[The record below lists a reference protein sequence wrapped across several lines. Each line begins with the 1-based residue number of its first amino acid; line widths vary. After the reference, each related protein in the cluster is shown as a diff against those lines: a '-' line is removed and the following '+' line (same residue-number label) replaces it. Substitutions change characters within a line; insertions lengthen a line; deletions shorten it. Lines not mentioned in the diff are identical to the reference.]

1 MTECAVC
8 GAGNPEGFKFC
19 GACGASLAT
28 APPASEERKVV
39 TTLFCDLV
47 DFTSLGEVADPE
59 DVAALLRRYHAE
71 VRHVIRS
78 HGGTVEKFIGDAVVG
93 VFGVPA
99 THEDDAERGVRAG
112 LRIVQ
117 AVRDAGLARPGGG
130 PVQVRVGVA
139 TGEALV
145 RLDVEPA
152 SGCGFLTGD
161 AVNTAARLQAAAP
174 PMGVVAG
181 ALTHE
186 LTHDAIDY
194 EALPPV
200 VAKGKAE
207 PVVVWRARRARAH
220 TGLRTSSSTGL
231 PFLGRDEE
239 LQALDRELRIAS
251 EEGSARFVLIV
262 GEPGIGK
269 SRLVLEFA
277 RSLDARP
284 QLTTWRMGRCLPYG
298 DGVAFWAL
306 GEIVKAH
313 AGILDSDD
321 AGSVEA
327 KLEQALAGV
336 EDAPW
341 LSRRLRPLLG
351 LEAPRAE
358 RSENFTAWTRFLE
371 LVASARPAVLVLED
385 LHWAG
390 DGMLAFL
397 DHLLARKI
405 DVPLLVVATARPE
418 LLERQAGVL
427 VTAGDTV
434 RRITLPAL
442 SARHAGSLVTHLLD
456 AGSPVDIREQVVAAA
471 GGNPLYAEQYA
482 RLLLETG
489 LSGGTGED
497 VTSVLPG
504 NGLPLPETLH
514 AVLSARI
521 DTVPPDQKALLADAA
536 VLGETFWRGGV
547 SALSGRDTAEV
558 DAVMAAL
565 CARDLIRPV
574 ASSSVKDEPEYL
586 FWHALTRDVAYA
598 QLPRRAR
605 ALKHAAAAAWVSGC
619 AGAGSDELTE
629 IAAHHATVALDL
641 ARAVGDEELAAS
653 LLPLAIDALRRS
665 GERGL
670 RLDIAAAERQV
681 GLALKLADGDSSARA
696 ELLSLWARILLLTNR
711 CREAV
716 PVFDEAVEGLRSAG
730 KLRAAALALC
740 WSADALSYLNEPA
753 LHRARA
759 AVELLRD
766 DGPSPELV
774 EVLGHYALGL
784 TIHDE
789 DPRLVIAFADRAISA
804 SDLLGL
810 PDPVVALS
818 TRGSARIT
826 LGDTGGWED
835 IRRAEEAAESQG
847 LGIERSTTIINHSSL
862 TFLTDGAEAEQA
874 AVAVGLAFVTGH
886 GLAVHSGAFE
896 SALTHC
902 AYKLGEWDQVLERI
916 EAALPALMRLED
928 EWDLLFVRSLQA
940 LVLTARGRPEAV
952 ESVADWLVDRGRV
965 SEIGWARG
973 FALMSAAVVRTALGE
988 TGEAAGVLGDCF
1000 VEPQATMAMLDAA
1013 PEAARAMLG
1022 ASCPALAARLV
1033 GVLERLA
1040 ASQGWPLTRHVLV
1053 TCRSL
1058 LQEAEGDCTE
1068 AAGGFARAAEGW
1080 RDFSMPYEE
1089 AQALLGQGRCLIRLG
1104 RGPEVLRGLGRAA
1117 SIFERLGAR
1126 PALAEAAGLMSAVP
1140 CVD

>member
-1 MTECAVC
+1 VTECAVC
-8 GAGNPEGFKFC
+8 GAGNPEGFRFC

-28 APPASEERKVV
+28 APRASEERKVV

-47 DFTSLGEVADPE
+47 DFTSLGEAADPE

-71 VRHVIRS
+71 AQRVIRS

-93 VFGVPA
+93 VFGVPV

-112 LRIVQ
+112 LRIIQ
-117 AVRDAGLARPGGG
+117 AVRDAGLTRPSGA
-130 PVQVRVGVA
+130 PVQLRVGVA

-145 RLDVEPA
+145 RLDVEPT

-194 EALPPV
+194 EALPPIR
-200 VAKGKAE
+200 AKGKAE

-220 TGLRTSSSTGL
+220 TGLRTSSSPGL

-239 LQALDRELRIAS
+239 LHVLGRELRVAA
-251 EEGSARFVLIV
+251 EERSARFVLIV

-277 RSLDARP
+277 RSLYARP

-306 GEIVKAH
+306 GDIVKAH

-321 AGSVEA
+321 ADTVEA

-341 LSRRLRPLLG
+341 LRRRLRPLLG

-358 RSENFTAWTRFLE
+358 RSENFTAWARFLE
-371 LVASARPAVLVLED
+371 LIASARPAVVVLED

-397 DHLLARKI
+397 HHLFTREIEA
-405 DVPLLVVATARPE
+405 PLLVVATARPE
-418 LLERQAGVL
+418 VLERQAGAL
-427 VTAGDTV
+427 VTVDGRV
-434 RRITLPAL
+434 RRLTLPAL
-442 SARHAGSLVTHLLD
+442 SSRHAHSLVTCLLD

-482 RLLLETG
+482 RLLLERG
-489 LSGGTGED
+489 FSGGTGED
-497 VTSVLPG
+497 VAPVPPG
-504 NGLPLPETLH
+504 EGLPLPETLH

-547 SALSGRDTAEV
+547 SALSGRDAAEV
-558 DAVMAAL
+558 DEVMAAL

-574 ASSSVKDEPEYL
+574 AVSSVEDEPEYL

-605 ALKHAAAAAWVSGC
+605 ARKHAAAAAWVSGR
-619 AGAGSDELTE
+619 AGAGSDELAE

-670 RLDIAAAERQV
+670 RLDVAAAERHV
-681 GLALKLADGDSSARA
+681 ELALELAGGDPSAQP

-716 PVFDEAVEGLRSAG
+716 PVFDEAVEELRSAG

-789 DPRLVIAFADRAISA
+789 DPHLVIAFADRAIST
-804 SDLLGL
+804 SDVLGL

-818 TRGSARIT
+818 TRGAARIT
-826 LGDTGGWED
+826 LGDIGGWED
-835 IRRAEEAAESQG
+835 TRRAEAAAESQG
-847 LGIERSTTIINHSSL
+847 LGIERSTTMINHSSL
-862 TFLTDGAEAEQA
+862 TFLVDGAEAEQA
-874 AVAVGLAFVTGH
+874 AVQAGLTFVASH

-896 SALTHC
+896 SALTQC
-902 AYKLGEWDQVLERI
+902 AYKLGEWDQTLVRI
-916 EAALPALMRLED
+916 EAALPVLVRLED
-928 EWDLLFVRSLQA
+928 EWDLLFMRALQA

-973 FALMSAAVVRTALGE
+973 FALMAAAVVRTALGE
-988 TGEAAGVLGDCF
+988 TDEAAALLSDCF
-1000 VEPQATMAMLDAA
+1000 AGPQATAAMLEAV
-1013 PEAARAMLG
+1013 PEAARTMVG
-1022 ASCPALAARLV
+1022 ADCPDLAARLV
-1033 GVLERLA
+1033 RSLETLA
-1040 ASQGWPLTRHVLV
+1040 ASRGWPLTRHVLV

-1058 LQEAEGDCTE
+1058 LQEAEGDCGR
-1068 AAGGFARAAEGW
+1068 AADGFARAAEAW
-1080 RDFSMPYEE
+1080 RGFSMPFEE

-1104 RGPEVLRGLGRAA
+1104 RGPEAVRGLGRAA
-1117 SIFERLGAR
+1117 AIFERLGAR
-1126 PALAEAAGLMSAVP
+1126 PALAEVADLMSAVP
-1140 CVD
+1140 RVD